1 MIKKC
6 IISGNDF
13 ISTNG
18 EIMCPD
24 YYKAYKLGFEEGKKS
39 VETKTEET
47 EETETDKM

>member
-24 YYKAYKLGFEEGKKS
+24 YYKAYQLGFEEGKKS
-39 VETKTEET
+39 VQINSETVN
-47 EETETDKM
+47 TETNTN